1 MDGICCTLQ
10 TRPAWIETL
19 IADRKRPLMFFMAVL
34 IMSLNITDA
43 FFTEI
48 IIAHGGWEVNPIA
61 RAAIA
66 TFGDH
71 FWLWKHGVVS
81 LAVIML
87 SSHIH
92 LRVARVCLAVAA
104 FMYSGVTVW
113 HLILIDSLYPVSY
126 THLTLPTKA

>member
-10 TRPAWIETL
+10 ARSAWIEPL

-43 FFTEI
+43 FFTQI

-113 HLILIDSLYPVSY
+113 HLILIDSLYPFM
-126 THLTLPTKA
+126 

>member
-1 MDGICCTLQ
+1 MDGICSTLQ
-10 TRPAWIETL
+10 NRFAWIEAL
-19 IADRKRPLMFFMAVL
+19 SADRSNPLMFFMAVL

-43 FFTEI
+43 FFTQI

-71 FWLWKHGVVS
+71 FWIWKHGVVS

-92 LRVARVCLAVAA
+92 LRMARVCLAVAA
-104 FMYSGVTVW
+104 CMYSGVTVW
-113 HLILIDSLYPVSY
+113 HLILIDSLYPFI
-126 THLTLPTKA
+126 

>member
-10 TRPAWIETL
+10 TRSAWIETL

-113 HLILIDSLYPVSY
+113 HLILIDSLYPFI
-126 THLTLPTKA
+126 

>member
-10 TRPAWIETL
+10 TRSAWIEAL
-19 IADRKRPLMFFMAVL
+19 IADRKSPLMFFIAVL

-61 RAAIA
+61 RSAIA
-66 TFGDH
+66 TFGDY

-92 LRVARVCLAVAA
+92 LRMARVCLAVAA
-104 FMYSGVTVW
+104 CMYSGVTVW
-113 HLILIDSLYPVSY
+113 HLILLDSLYPFV
-126 THLTLPTKA
+126 

>member
-10 TRPAWIETL
+10 TRSAWIETL

-43 FFTEI
+43 FFTQI

-104 FMYSGVTVW
+104 FMYSGVTAW
-113 HLILIDSLYPVSY
+113 HLILIDSLYPFI
-126 THLTLPTKA
+126 

>member
-10 TRPAWIETL
+10 ARSAWIEPL

-113 HLILIDSLYPVSY
+113 HLILIDSLYPFM
-126 THLTLPTKA
+126 

>member
-1 MDGICCTLQ
+1 MDGTCSTLQ
-10 TRPAWIETL
+10 ARLAWIETL

-92 LRVARVCLAVAA
+92 LRVARVCLTVAA

-113 HLILIDSLYPVSY
+113 HLILIDSLYPFIS
-126 THLTLPTKA
+126 

>member
-1 MDGICCTLQ
+1 MDGICSTLQ
-10 TRPAWIETL
+10 NRFELIETL
-19 IADRKRPLMFFMAVL
+19 RADRSSPLMFFTAIL
-34 IMSLNITDA
+34 IVSLNISDA
-43 FFTEI
+43 LCTQF

-61 RAAIA
+61 QAALA

-92 LRVARVCLAVAA
+92 LRMARVSLAVAA
-104 FMYSGVTVW
+104 CMYSGVTVW
-113 HLILIDSLYPVSY
+113 HLILIDSLYPF
-126 THLTLPTKA
+126 L

>member
-10 TRPAWIETL
+10 ARSAWIEPL

-43 FFTEI
+43 FFTQI

-92 LRVARVCLAVAA
+92 LRVARVCLTVAA

-113 HLILIDSLYPVSY
+113 HLILIDSLYPF
-126 THLTLPTKA
+126 L

>member
-10 TRPAWIETL
+10 ARSAWIEPL

-92 LRVARVCLAVAA
+92 LRVARVCLTVAA

-113 HLILIDSLYPVSY
+113 HLILIDSLYPF
-126 THLTLPTKA
+126 L

>member
-10 TRPAWIETL
+10 TRPTWIEML
-19 IADRKRPLMFFMAVL
+19 CADRKSPLMFFMAVL

-43 FFTEI
+43 FFTQI
-48 IIAHGGWEVNPIA
+48 IIAHGGWEINPIA

-81 LAVIML
+81 LAVMML
-87 SSHIH
+87 TSHTH
-92 LRVARVCLAVAA
+92 LRMARVCLAVAA
-104 FMYSGVTVW
+104 CMYTGVTVW
-113 HLILIDSLYPVSY
+113 HLILIDSLYPFI
-126 THLTLPTKA
+126 

>member
-10 TRPAWIETL
+10 NRSAWIETL

-43 FFTEI
+43 FFTQI

-104 FMYSGVTVW
+104 FMYSGVTAW
-113 HLILIDSLYPVSY
+113 HLILIDSLYPFI
-126 THLTLPTKA
+126 

>member
-1 MDGICCTLQ
+1 MDGICSTLQ
-10 TRPAWIETL
+10 NRFAWIETL
-19 IADRKRPLMFFMAVL
+19 SADRSSPLMFFIAVL
-34 IMSLNITDA
+34 IISLNISDA
-43 FFTEI
+43 LFTQF

-71 FWLWKHGVVS
+71 FWLWKHAVVS

-92 LRVARVCLAVAA
+92 LRMARVCLAVAA
-104 FMYSGVTVW
+104 CMYIGVTVW
-113 HLILIDSLYPVSY
+113 HLILIDSLYPFI
-126 THLTLPTKA
+126 

>member
-10 TRPAWIETL
+10 TRTTWIEAL
-19 IADRKRPLMFFMAVL
+19 IADRKSPLMFFMAVL

-66 TFGDH
+66 TFGDY

-92 LRVARVCLAVAA
+92 LRMARVCLATAA
-104 FMYSGVTVW
+104 CIYSGVTVW
-113 HLILIDSLYPVSY
+113 HLILIDSLYPFI
-126 THLTLPTKA
+126 

>member
-10 TRPAWIETL
+10 TRSAWIEAL

-92 LRVARVCLAVAA
+92 LRVARVCLAAAA
-104 FMYSGVTVW
+104 FMYIGVTVW
-113 HLILIDSLYPVSY
+113 HLILIDSLYPFM
-126 THLTLPTKA
+126 

>member
-10 TRPAWIETL
+10 TRSAWIEML

-48 IIAHGGWEVNPIA
+48 IIAHGGWEVNPIS

-113 HLILIDSLYPVSY
+113 HLILIDSLYPFI
-126 THLTLPTKA
+126 

>member
-10 TRPAWIETL
+10 TRSAWIETL
-19 IADRKRPLMFFMAVL
+19 RADRKSPLMFFMAVL
-34 IMSLNITDA
+34 IMSLNIRDA
-43 FFTEI
+43 FFTEF

-92 LRVARVCLAVAA
+92 LRMARVCLAVAA

-113 HLILIDSLYPVSY
+113 HLILIDSLYPFI
-126 THLTLPTKA
+126 

>member
-10 TRPAWIETL
+10 ARSAWIEPL

-43 FFTEI
+43 FFTQI

-92 LRVARVCLAVAA
+92 LRMARVCLAVAA
-104 FMYSGVTVW
+104 CMYSGVTVW
-113 HLILIDSLYPVSY
+113 HLILIDSLYPFI
-126 THLTLPTKA
+126 

>member
-87 SSHIH
+87 ASHIH

-113 HLILIDSLYPVSY
+113 HLILIDSLYPFM
-126 THLTLPTKA
+126 

>member
-10 TRPAWIETL
+10 TRSAWIEPL

-92 LRVARVCLAVAA
+92 LRMARVCLAVAA
-104 FMYSGVTVW
+104 LMYCGVTVW
-113 HLILIDSLYPVSY
+113 HLILIDSFYPFI
-126 THLTLPTKA
+126 

>member
-10 TRPAWIETL
+10 TRSAWIEML

-113 HLILIDSLYPVSY
+113 HLILIDSLYPF
-126 THLTLPTKA
+126 L

>member
-10 TRPAWIETL
+10 TRSAWIETL
-19 IADRKRPLMFFMAVL
+19 IAVRKRPLMFFMAVL

-43 FFTEI
+43 FFTQI

-113 HLILIDSLYPVSY
+113 HLILIDSLYPFI
-126 THLTLPTKA
+126 

>member
-10 TRPAWIETL
+10 ARSAWIEPL

-113 HLILIDSLYPVSY
+113 HLILIDSLYPFI
-126 THLTLPTKA
+126 

>member
-10 TRPAWIETL
+10 TRSAWIETL
-19 IADRKRPLMFFMAVL
+19 IADRNSPLMFFMAIL
-34 IMSLNITDA
+34 IVSLNISDA
-43 FFTEI
+43 LCTQLI
-48 IIAHGGWEVNPIA
+48 LAHGGSEVNPIA

-81 LAVIML
+81 LAVVML

-92 LRVARVCLAVAA
+92 LRMARVCLAVAA
-104 FMYSGVTVW
+104 CMYSGVTVW
-113 HLILIDSLYPVSY
+113 HLILIDSLYPFI
-126 THLTLPTKA
+126 

>member
-1 MDGICCTLQ
+1 MDGICCTLH
-10 TRPAWIETL
+10 TRSAWIETL
-19 IADRKRPLMFFMAVL
+19 IADRIRPLMFFMAVL

-43 FFTEI
+43 FFTQI

-66 TFGDH
+66 AFGDH

-113 HLILIDSLYPVSY
+113 HLILIDSLYPF
-126 THLTLPTKA
+126 L

>member
-10 TRPAWIETL
+10 TRSAWIEAL
-19 IADRKRPLMFFMAVL
+19 IADRKSPLMFFIAVL

-61 RAAIA
+61 RSAIA
-66 TFGDH
+66 TFGDY

-92 LRVARVCLAVAA
+92 LRMARVSLATAA
-104 FMYSGVTVW
+104 CIYSGVTVW
-113 HLILIDSLYPVSY
+113 H
-126 THLTLPTKA
+126 

>member
-1 MDGICCTLQ
+1 MDGTCSTLQ
-10 TRPAWIETL
+10 TRYAWIETL
-19 IADRKRPLMFFMAVL
+19 IADRNSSLMFFMAILV
-34 IMSLNITDA
+34 ISLNISDA
-43 FFTEI
+43 FCTQL

-71 FWLWKHGVVS
+71 FWLWKHGIVS

-92 LRVARVCLAVAA
+92 LRMARVCLAVAA
-104 FMYSGVTVW
+104 CMYSGVTVW
-113 HLILIDSLYPVSY
+113 HLILIDSLYPFV
-126 THLTLPTKA
+126 

>member
-10 TRPAWIETL
+10 TRSAWIEML

-113 HLILIDSLYPVSY
+113 HLILIDSLYPFI
-126 THLTLPTKA
+126 